1 MLILVL
7 MMMMTC
13 LLMALDD
20 APATATA
27 RSTECS
33 MSTDP
38 QIYSRGAGVIR
49 SPGISGI
56 GFRVHTHSAMTEAT
70 VAIEISDSVLY
81 RTPHSFALPLFHM
94 KVSISPIWSSMTT
107 A

>member
-1 MLILVL
+1 
-7 MMMMTC
+7 
-13 LLMALDD
+13 MALDD

-33 MSTDP
+33 VSTDP

-81 RTPHSFALPLFHM
+81 RTPHSFALPLFNM